1 METSIYELLF
11 FLFCYSF
18 LGWCAEVIY
27 MAVRTGK
34 FCNRGLLNLPLCFSY
49 GVAMDLLIVVLPTLA
64 GAYVLQF
71 VACMVIVS
79 VCAQIGDEVSRRLTG
94 KKLWNQEEHSIYF
107 GRRKGF
113 AYTLALSGLAAVIL
127 ALVHPLLFLLCQMV
141 PSLILKAVALALAAL
156 LAVDLGA
163 VLYTTRKK
171 PVSGGVLN
179 LTGELQEQKRNLG
192 NRLAKHIWKRL
203 KKAYPNLTAADEKG
217 SVSQEKDVFAGGL
230 CLDKLIWIFFI
241 GALGGDII
249 ETFYVRLTAGVWM
262 SRSSVI
268 YGTFSVVWGFGAALL
283 TMLLQGLAEKE
294 DRYVFLG
301 GFFLGGTY
309 EYMCSV
315 FTELVFG
322 TVFWDYSDMP
332 FNIGGRTN
340 LLFCVF
346 WGVVSL
352 VWVKFCYPPLSR
364 WIEKIPPLAGKIVT
378 WIAVT
383 LMVCDLAV
391 SGLAMVRYVE
401 RSEGIQAENTIEEFL
416 DYQYP
421 DGLVEFIWP
430 NLRIKQ
436 AMK

>member
-1 METSIYELLF
+1 MEISIYELLF

-27 MAVRTGK
+27 MAVRTGR
-34 FCNRGLLNLPLCFSY
+34 FCNRGLFNLPLCLSY
-49 GVAMDLLIVVLPTLA
+49 GVAMDLLIVVLPTLT

-71 VACMVIVS
+71 LACMVITS
-79 VCAQIGDEVSRRLTG
+79 VCAQIGSEVSGRMTG
-94 KKLWNQEEHSIYF
+94 KKLWDQEEHSIYF
-107 GRRKGF
+107 GRWKGL
-113 AYTLALSGLAAVIL
+113 AYTLMLSGLAVVVL
-127 ALVHPLLFLLCQMV
+127 ALIHPLLYLLCQMV
-141 PSLILKAVALALAAL
+141 PGLILKIVTLVLTTL
-156 LAVDLGA
+156 LAVDL
-163 VLYTTRKK
+163 VTILYTTRKK
-171 PVSGGVLN
+171 PVFEGVLN
-179 LTGELQEQKRNLG
+179 LTEELQEQKQNLG

-203 KKAYPNLTAADEKG
+203 KKAYPNLKAVDEG
-217 SVSQEKDVFAGGL
+217 DMGNQENDVFARGL

-249 ETFYVRLTAGVWM
+249 ETFYVRLTAGIWM

-268 YGTFSVVWGFGAALL
+268 YGTFSIVWGFGAVLL

-346 WGVVSL
+346 WGIVSL
-352 VWVKFCYPPLSR
+352 VWVKICYPPLSR
-364 WIEKIPPLAGKIVT
+364 WVEKIPPLAGKIVT
-378 WIAVT
+378 WVAVV
-383 LMVCDLAV
+383 LMACDLAV

-401 RSEGIQAENTIEEFL
+401 RSEGIQAGNTIEEFL

-421 DGLVEFIWP
+421 DELIEFIWP
-430 NLRIKQ
+430 NLKIK
-436 AMK
+436 